1 MSVAVLRWLV
11 ATVHLLAL
19 PLGLAGVWGRARGL
33 GRELD
38 SDGLRRVFAAD
49 NAWGIAAL
57 LWIGTGLWRLLG
69 GLEKGAAYYLGS
81 SAFHAKMGLLGAILL
96 LEIFP
101 MVTLI
106 QWRTRARRGW
116 SVEPGRARVI
126 RLISMIQA
134 GLTVLMVLAAAAM
147 ARGMEL

>member
-1 MSVAVLRWLV
+1 MSATVLRWLV

-19 PLGLAGVWGRARGL
+19 PIGLAGVWGRARGL

-38 SDGLRRVFAAD
+38 ADGLRRVFAAD
-49 NAWGIAAL
+49 TAWGIAAV

-69 GLEKGAAYYLGS
+69 GLEKGTAYYLGN
-81 SAFHAKMGLLGAILL
+81 SAFHLKMGLLGAILL
-96 LEIFP
+96 LEVFP

-116 SVEPGRARVI
+116 SVEPGRARAI
-126 RLISMIQA
+126 RLISMVQTVLA
-134 GLTVLMVLAAAAM
+134 VLMVLAAAAM